1 MQHGKK
7 LCAFLLALCLVVGF
21 IPASV
26 FAAER
31 QTEVVGQQLYLG
43 DDLTMH
49 FYVSVSDTHKA
60 DGVMNVATNDSSQD
74 FVIQNMTANGDGN
87 YVFSVELGAPQM
99 TEDITLTLTSG
110 GEKVLEKVYSI
121 QDYAHYLL
129 ENNYTSETKAL
140 VKEMLNYGAKAQLYF
155 DHNTTDLAN
164 EGYVIESAATIDTT
178 SPEVVVSGAVDGIKF
193 YGCSMVF
200 ESKIAIRYYFTA
212 PNGIEGYTF
221 TVDGNDAEPVS
232 KSNMYYIEIDG
243 IAPDAM
249 DTLRTVK
256 VAKDDA
262 ELSVQYSPV
271 HYITR
276 MYNRESTSQELKDLL
291 VAAKGYFDA
300 AKVFTGV
307 AKTTLTIG
315 APQSFS
321 NATTLYLNIN
331 VAPGVGLYENL
342 AGFSNEETHVL
353 IDDQAWTGTQEIRAF
368 EGKNFYIDKIGAVEG
383 TKITFKAG
391 FTINVNGANY
401 VTEQDYNYW
410 FINGAWIT
418 AKDTLTITGLGAGNA
433 SILYFNINAATGV
446 GDWANIASK
455 CNEETHILIDDQA
468 WSTQGIGGINGKS
481 FYVEKL
487 NAVAGTKLTIKEGFT
502 AVFNGVAYTTDQ
514 DYTYYWNGSAW
525 TKYDT
530 LQITGMQSFSEK
542 DTIYLNINT
551 TPGVA
556 IWNSMASICN
566 EETHILLN
574 DQAWSG
580 AQEICAFDGKCFYIG
595 KIGAV
600 EGTKLTIKKGF
611 AMTASG
617 TTYVTDQDYNYWF
630 INGAWIA
637 AKDTL
642 TITSLGAGNASI
654 LYFNINAAT
663 GVGDWADIAS
673 KCNEETH
680 ILIDDQSW
688 STQGIGGINGK
699 SFYVEKL
706 NAVAGTKLTIK
717 EGFTAVFNG
726 VAYVTE
732 QDYNYWWNGTAW
744 TTEEYKPDQTLVI
757 GAPQSFSE
765 KNTIYLNID
774 AAHGKSLYADMASMC
789 NEESHILL
797 NDQVWSGAQEICAF
811 EGKCFYIGKIGA
823 VEGTKLTI
831 KAGFTMTVD
840 GVNYVTAEDY
850 NYWYTNGTWVATK
863 DTLTIDG
870 LGAGNA
876 STVYF
881 NINAATGVSD
891 WTNIASKCNEETH
904 ILINDQAWSTQGI
917 GGINGKSFYVE
928 KLNAVAGTKLTI
940 KEGFT
945 AIFNGVAYTTNQDY
959 NYWWDGSAWSGEV
972 YVPTE
977 TLTIG
982 APQSFSEKN
991 TIYLN
996 INVAPGVGIYGD
1008 MAGISNEESY
1018 VLINDEAWSGA
1029 QEIRAFDGKCFYIGQ
1044 IGAVE
1049 GTKITFKAGFTI
1061 TVSGTN
1067 YVTEQ
1072 DYNFWWINGAWIAA
1086 KDTLTINSLGTGT
1099 AAILY
1104 FNINTN
1110 TGKADWSDIASVCN
1124 EENFILINDQA
1135 WSGQA
1140 IGAINGPSFYINNI
1154 GATVGTKLTIKEG
1167 FAAIFNGIAYVTD
1180 REYNY
1185 WWDGSAWSGE
1195 VYVPTETLTIGAPQS
1210 FSEKDTIYMNI
1221 NVNPGVGIYG
1231 DMAGISNEE
1240 SYVLINDQAWNGAQ
1254 EIRAFDGEAFYIGK
1268 IGAVEGTKVTIKAG
1282 FTITVSGTKYV
1293 TDKDYNFWFING
1305 AWITAKDT
1313 LTITSLGAGNSGI
1326 LYFNI
1331 NTNTGK
1337 ADWANIASVCNE
1349 ENFVLVNGQAWST
1362 QEIGAINGPSFY
1374 INNIGATAGTKLTIK
1389 EGFAAVFNGVAY
1401 VTDREYN
1408 YMWNGSAWAL
1418 MDTLNILGTDPG
1430 TSNIMYLRINVST
1443 GLSDWTNIAS
1453 RANEET
1459 HILINDQAWNGQ
1471 ELGAINGPSFYVNNI
1486 SGEYGTKVTFK
1497 QGFNVLFNGVVYET
1511 DKDYNFWW
1519 NGAGWVDQNPEV
1531 PEKIWKEMPL
1541 GVFGAPYS
1549 SQAAYDE
1556 CADAGF
1562 NFVLVDENY
1571 GTIDSLAYKNIL
1583 SYCIQ
1588 SGMNPIAMTFNQ
1600 NNTTDFSDIPGF
1612 AGKFFYD
1619 EPVASEFSTIASWID
1634 SFEAQGYSNGIFLNN
1649 LFPSYAGESG
1659 YGADSYE
1666 EYLEG
1671 YIDQVLSKV
1680 NGPKWL
1686 SVDFYPLW
1694 MKTTG
1699 ATNVHE
1705 NYLYNLEAT
1714 AQAALAHKDMD
1725 LTVHYFVQT
1734 HGFGDQEWNVR
1745 DLSSIADIRYQYNCA
1760 MAYGVNAFSV
1770 FTYPTQGGDYF
1781 ASGNGLV
1788 TNNGDGT
1795 TTKNDAYYYVQQA
1808 NSELKAWDEIY
1819 LSYDYEGTMAIGKTS
1834 AGENM
1839 ANKLS
1844 HNLSSLS
1851 GTSVFTASN
1860 DTLIGQFDK
1869 NGSKAYMVSNYS
1881 NPANGETDTV
1891 IMNFAN
1897 GTVLQVIINGVM
1909 EEVTVSNGRL
1919 VLTLGAGEAAFVI
1932 VK

>member
-60 DGVMNVATNDSSQD
+60 DGVMNVATNGSSQD

-307 AKTTLTIG
+307 AKNTLTIG

-321 NATTLYLNIN
+321 GADTLYLNIN
-331 VAPGVGLYENL
+331 VAPGVGLYEDL
-342 AGFSNEETHVL
+342 AGFANEETHVL
-353 IDDQAWTGTQEIRAF
+353 INDEAWSTAQEIRAF
-368 EGKNFYIDKIGAVEG
+368 DGKCFYIGKIAAIEG

-391 FTINVNGANY
+391 FTLTTGGETY

-410 FINGAWIT
+410 YINGAWIT

-446 GDWANIASK
+446 GDWADIASK

-542 DTIYLNINT
+542 NTIYLNIDAAH
-551 TPGVA
+551 GKSLYA
-556 IWNSMASICN
+556 DMASMCN
-566 EETHILLN
+566 EESHILLN

-580 AQEICAFDGKCFYIG
+580 AQEICAFEGKCFYIG

-642 TITSLGAGNASI
+642 TITGLGAGNASI

-797 NDQVWSGAQEICAF
+797 NDQAWSGAQEIRAF
-811 EGKCFYIGKIGA
+811 EGKCFYVGNIGG
-823 VEGTKLTI
+823 VVGTKLTI

-850 NYWYTNGTWVATK
+850 NFWWSGSAWVTNA
-863 DTLTIDG
+863 DTLTINGIGTSVANTLYLNINVSTGLSDWAGLAAKSNEEAFVLVNDAAWSNQEIGALNGKTFYLNNLSAVEGTKITLKKGFAITLNSIVYITEQDYNFWFINGAWISAKDTLIISG
-870 LGAGNA
+870 LGTSNA
-876 STVYF
+876 STLYF

-891 WTNIASKCNEETH
+891 WANIASKCNEETH
-904 ILINDQAWSTQGI
+904 ILIDDQAWSTQGI
-917 GGINGKSFYVE
+917 GGINGKSFYIE
-928 KLNAVAGTKLTI
+928 KLNAVAGTKVTI

-945 AIFNGVAYTTNQDY
+945 AVFNGVA
-959 NYWWDGSAWSGEV
+959 
-972 YVPTE
+972 
-977 TLTIG
+977 
-982 APQSFSEKN
+982 
-991 TIYLN
+991 
-996 INVAPGVGIYGD
+996 
-1008 MAGISNEESY
+1008 
-1018 VLINDEAWSGA
+1018 
-1029 QEIRAFDGKCFYIGQ
+1029 
-1044 IGAVE
+1044 
-1049 GTKITFKAGFTI
+1049 
-1061 TVSGTN
+1061 

-1072 DYNFWWINGAWIAA
+1072 DYNFWW
-1086 KDTLTINSLGTGT
+1086 
-1099 AAILY
+1099 
-1104 FNINTN
+1104 
-1110 TGKADWSDIASVCN
+1110 
-1124 EENFILINDQA
+1124 
-1135 WSGQA
+1135 
-1140 IGAINGPSFYINNI
+1140 
-1154 GATVGTKLTIKEG
+1154 
-1167 FAAIFNGIAYVTD
+1167 
-1180 REYNY
+1180 
-1185 WWDGSAWSGE
+1185 DGSKWSGE
-1195 VYVPTETLTIGAPQS
+1195 VYTPTETLTIGAPQS

-1471 ELGAINGPSFYVNNI
+1471 ELGAINGPGFYVNNI

-1588 SGMNPIAMTFNQ
+1588 SGMNPIAMTLNQ